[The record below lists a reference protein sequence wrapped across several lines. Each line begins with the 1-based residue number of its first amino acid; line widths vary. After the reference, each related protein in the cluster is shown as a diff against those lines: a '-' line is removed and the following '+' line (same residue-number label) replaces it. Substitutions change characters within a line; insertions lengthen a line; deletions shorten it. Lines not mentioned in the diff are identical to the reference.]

1 MAPSPPRTTQAP
13 GTPLERPRL
22 SIGRTRVAYIGPALD
37 LAPHRNATATLAIAV
52 DAPFRLG
59 IGRARIEP
67 DAPCHR
73 IAVVPPGTWHHLV
86 AAGPMVFLYLDAQ
99 AADTRTLTL
108 LDLDALR
115 DEAIDALGALARHG
129 TVDDFCSA
137 LGLPTLPRPDR
148 RLADV
153 LARMDEDPD
162 AFPSV
167 DALSSALGLSRS
179 RTQALFTAA
188 VGMPFRRYRLWRRMA
203 AVMARLQAGAT
214 LTQAALDAGFASP
227 SHLATAFRTQFGLA
241 PSALLGRGLRIDWV
255 DGAQRG

>member
-1 MAPSPPRTTQAP
+1 
-13 GTPLERPRL
+13 
-22 SIGRTRVAYIGPALD
+22 
-37 LAPHRNATATLAIAV
+37 
-52 DAPFRLG
+52 
-59 IGRARIEP
+59 
-67 DAPCHR
+67 
-73 IAVVPPGTWHHLV
+73 
-86 AAGPMVFLYLDAQ
+86 
-99 AADTRTLTL
+99 
-108 LDLDALR
+108 
-115 DEAIDALGALARHG
+115 
-129 TVDDFCSA
+129 
-137 LGLPTLPRPDR
+137 
-148 RLADV
+148 
-153 LARMDEDPD
+153 MDEDPD